1 MFYRALRVSRWPLK
15 AAGQILVCVSST
27 CYPPP
32 KKIKLEKWNFNL
44 CIHHASDHDLHHP
57 PQCGPIMNHDPPG
70 WGQLENVHIIPILLA
85 VHCTRQMQAI
95 IPVMKHGR
103 SRWLVLETQRALV
116 SYWNCLLHLEDFE
129 QLLLN
134 RICARQCRRRMV

>member
-1 MFYRALRVSRWPLK
+1 MALEGGGADISVRFIYL
-15 AAGQILVCVSST
+15 LSSPQKNQT
-27 CYPPP
+27 R
-32 KKIKLEKWNFNL
+32 KMDFNL

-85 VHCTRQMQAI
+85 VHCTRQMQTI

>member
-1 MFYRALRVSRWPLK
+1 MPVIMIFLGL
-15 AAGQILVCVSST
+15 I
-27 CYPPP
+27 
-32 KKIKLEKWNFNL
+32 I
-44 CIHHASDHDLHHP
+44 ASHDLHPLPH
-57 PQCGPIMNHDPPG
+57 HDPPG
-70 WGQLENVHIIPILLA
+70 WGQLQVENVHIIPILLA
-85 VHCTRQMQAI
+85 VHCTRQMQTI